1 MTIRKLSG
9 YGTIVTPPENLRVLH
24 SDLDIA
30 NAYLSGETHTA
41 CTVVQ
46 GSIAQSLGITSDH
59 LHHGNREHMTHVLID
74 LLQVDFTTS
83 KKHSKQHSKQ
93 QSIVVAGSLV
103 LGKRTLLTTHHII
116 SNSGILR
123 GRDVLP
129 RSHPNDGFVDVLEI
143 APSITPRQR
152 LVAWHRAKTGSH
164 LPHPLIRATSN
175 TQFEWS
181 GRPSRM
187 VADGVTFTGV
197 DWVRCSVLADAIG
210 LYF

>member
-9 YGTIVTPPENLRVLH
+9 YGTSVTPPGNLRVLH

-30 NAYLSGETHTA
+30 NAYLSGEANTA

-46 GSIAQSLGITSDH
+46 GGIAQSLGITSDYLRH
-59 LHHGNREHMTHVLID
+59 SNREHMTHVLID

-83 KKHSKQHSKQ
+83 KQHSKQHANQ
-93 QSIVVAGSLV
+93 LSIVVAGSLV
-103 LGKRTLLTTHHII
+103 IEKRTPLTTHHII

-129 RSHPNDGFVDVLEI
+129 RSHPNDGLVDVLEI
-143 APSITPRQR
+143 SPSITPRQR

-164 LPHPLIRATSN
+164 LPHPLLRATSN

-181 GRPSRM
+181 GKPSRM